1 MSAVR
6 ASIEIA
12 APPEEVW
19 AVVMDPDRLG
29 EWVTIHRGVKRVSD
43 NPLRADS
50 TMEQRLCLRGVSFNV
65 TWKVKEFDPPHL
77 AVMQGRGPARSQA
90 FIRDELVAIDGGT
103 RFDYV
108 NEFRPPMGPL
118 GSAAG
123 RVLVD
128 GLSEREAKASL
139 QKLRALLEPR

>member
-1 MSAVR
+1 VSAVR
-6 ASIEIA
+6 SSIEIA

-29 EWVTIHRGVKRVSD
+29 EWVTIHRGVKQVSD
-43 NPLRADS
+43 NPLLADS

-65 TWKVKEFDPPHL
+65 KWKVKEFDPPHL

-90 FIRDELVAIDGGT
+90 FIRDELAAVDGGT

-108 NEFRPPMGPL
+108 NEFKPPMGPL
-118 GSAAG
+118 GMAAG
-123 RVLVD
+123 RVFVG
-128 GLSEREAKASL
+128 GLSEREANASL
-139 QKLRALLEPR
+139 QKLKALLERR